1 MNEYRKLI
9 LRTVGKYIQ
18 TQHEENGVSIMG
30 VNDHLFPVEVILQ
43 TLDDM
48 IREEEAPK
56 QITLGDVLYLIDPDG
71 EGDDQIALMDC
82 NGEAALMG
90 PTKSKYWEAYEAKQ
104 VSGITAAGRAMKVW
118 LKEEEEET
126 E

>member
-1 MNEYRKLI
+1 MNEYREMI

-18 TQHEENGVSIMG
+18 TQHEENGLDMLG
-30 VNDHLFPVEVILQ
+30 VNDHLFPVEAILEE
-43 TLDDM
+43 LDAM
-48 IREEEAPK
+48 IREKEAPK
-56 QITLGDVLYLIDPDG
+56 QVTLGDVLYLINHDG

-82 NGEAALMG
+82 NGEAALIG
-90 PTKSKYWEAYEAKQ
+90 PTKSKYWEPYEEKQ
-104 VSGITAAGRAMKVW
+104 VSGITAAGRALKVW